1 MVAAPSLL
9 ATLLILLLGV
19 LCARFSAGRL
29 ARWSVPAIVLELMLG
44 VVLGHW
50 LLPYSQLAPLT
61 GLSELGVL
69 TLFFQVGLEVR
80 GDLLGS
86 RRAAILRTVAISC
99 LAPLLAVLPLRFGLG
114 LPWPATVICL
124 AALAATGTGV
134 TLRVLT
140 QKGALD
146 TPSGRLLV
154 GVSVLDDLPAIAL
167 LALAGVVGVMAGSA
181 PDSSGV
187 ASAPAAWRLLLGP
200 ALGIALALFSHL
212 ACGWWLRRGG
222 RGPRDA
228 LEVLLL
234 LIVCAWLGEAC
245 GLTSLLGALWGGVLL
260 ARLSPETSA
269 PQGPVRSQLALITE
283 VFLPVYF
290 IGVGLRLPLSSLSSP
305 RAWQLGAVLV
315 ICAIL
320 SKLACGLG
328 IARRDRDQGIDPWL
342 VIYGLMP
349 RGLPG
354 LVFATTALSSGLI
367 DADGFAA
374 VVLMVCVTTVV
385 GLMLLERRLGITSGG
400 DGAPGPT
407 ADASQEPRPRS
418 R

>member
-1 MVAAPSLL
+1 VASPSLL

-50 LLPYSQLAPLT
+50 LLSTSQLAPLS

-86 RRAAILRTVAISC
+86 RRGTILRTVAISC

-140 QKGALD
+140 QKGALHS
-146 TPSGRLLV
+146 PSGRLLV

-167 LALAGVVGVMAGSA
+167 LALAGVVGVVAGSA
-181 PDSSGV
+181 PASSGGAGV
-187 ASAPAAWRLLLGP
+187 AAWRLLLGP
-200 ALGIALALFSHL
+200 ALGIALALLSHL

-269 PQGPVRSQLALITE
+269 PAGPVRSQLALITE

-305 RAWQLGAVLV
+305 RAWQLAAVLV
-315 ICAIL
+315 ICAVL

-328 IARRDRDQGIDPWL
+328 IARRDRAQGIDPWL

-354 LVFATTALSSGLI
+354 LVFATTARSSGLI

-385 GLMLLERRLGITSGG
+385 GLMLLERRLGIKSGG

-407 ADASQEPRPRS
+407 ADASQELRPRS

>member
-1 MVAAPSLL
+1 MVVPSLL
-9 ATLLILLLGV
+9 ATLLILMIGV

-29 ARWSVPAIVLELMLG
+29 VRWSVPAIVLELLLG
-44 VVLGHW
+44 VALGHW
-50 LLPYSQLAPLT
+50 LLPSSQLAPLS

-114 LPWPATVICL
+114 LSWPATVICL

-134 TLRVLT
+134 TLRVLS
-140 QKGALD
+140 QRGALQ

-154 GVSVLDDLPAIAL
+154 GVSVLDDLPAIGL
-167 LALAGVVGVMAGSA
+167 LALAGVMGGMAKSA
-181 PDSSGV
+181 
-187 ASAPAAWRLLLGP
+187 ASPLGMAAAWHLLGP
-200 ALGIALALFSHL
+200 ALGLALAWLSQL
-212 ACGWWLRRGG
+212 ACSWWLRRGG
-222 RGPRDA
+222 RGPRDV

-234 LIVCAWLGEAC
+234 LILWAWLGEAC
-245 GLTSLLGALWGGVLL
+245 GLTSLLGSLWAGVLL
-260 ARLSPETSA
+260 ARLSPEASA
-269 PQGPVRSQLALITE
+269 PEGALRRQLSVLTE
-283 VFLPVYF
+283 VFLPIYF
-290 IGVGLRLPLSSLSSP
+290 IGVGLRLPLSSLASG
-305 RAWQLGAVLV
+305 RAWGLTALLV
-315 ICAIL
+315 VCAAL

-328 IARRDRDQGIDPWL
+328 IDRRDRAEGVDPWV

-354 LVFATTALSSGLI
+354 LVFATTARASGLI
-367 DADGFAA
+367 DNDGFAA

-385 GLMLLERRLGITSGG
+385 GLLLLEHRLAVRRIDAAGPMP
-400 DGAPGPT
+400 APAAPL
-407 ADASQEPRPRS
+407 APRPRS

>member
-1 MVAAPSLL
+1 VAPPSSLL

-29 ARWSVPAIVLELMLG
+29 VRWSVPAIVIELLLG
-44 VVLGHW
+44 VVLGQW
-50 LLPYSQLAPLT
+50 LLPHSQLAPFT

-80 GDLLGS
+80 ADLLGS
-86 RRAAILRTVAISC
+86 RRVAILRTVAISC
-99 LAPLLAVLPLRFGLG
+99 LAPLLAVLPLRFGFG

-134 TLRVLT
+134 TLRLLT
-140 QKGALD
+140 QKAAVD

-167 LALAGVVGVMAGSA
+167 LALASALGLAAGSV
-181 PDSSGV
+181 S
-187 ASAPAAWRLLLGP
+187 PAAEVAGVPATWRLLLGP
-200 ALGIALALFSHL
+200 ALGVALAGISHL

-222 RGPRDA
+222 RGPQDT

-234 LIVCAWLGEAC
+234 LIVWAWLGEAC

-260 ARLSPETSA
+260 ARLSPESTA
-269 PQGPVRSQLALITE
+269 PDAPVRRQLAFITE
-283 VFLPVYF
+283 VFLPIYF

-305 RAWQLGAVLV
+305 LAWQLAAVLV
-315 ICAIL
+315 ICAVL

-328 IARRDRDQGIDPWL
+328 FTARDRAEGIDPWL

-354 LVFATTALSSGLI
+354 LVFATTARSTGLI

-385 GLMLLERRLGITSGG
+385 GLLLLERRLGVSSAAAA
-400 DGAPGPT
+400 APGR
-407 ADASQEPRPRS
+407 AVDASREPRPRS

>member
-1 MVAAPSLL
+1 MPSQL
-9 ATLLILLLGV
+9 ATLLILMIGV

-29 ARWSVPAIVLELMLG
+29 ARWSVPAIVLELLLG
-44 VVLGHW
+44 VALGHW
-50 LLPYSQLAPLT
+50 LLPPSQLAPLS

-134 TLRVLT
+134 TLRVLS
-140 QKGALD
+140 QRGALQ

-154 GVSVLDDLPAIAL
+154 GVSVLDDLPAIGL
-167 LALAGVVGVMAGSA
+167 LALAGVMG
-181 PDSSGV
+181 GV
-187 ASAPAAWRLLLGP
+187 AKSSASPPGLAAAAAAWHLLGP
-200 ALGIALALFSHL
+200 ALGLALAWLSQL

-234 LIVCAWLGEAC
+234 LILWAWLGEAC
-245 GLTSLLGALWGGVLL
+245 GLTSLLGSLWAGVLL
-260 ARLSPETSA
+260 ARLSPQASA
-269 PQGPVRSQLALITE
+269 PEGPVRRQLAVLTE
-283 VFLPVYF
+283 VFLPIYF
-290 IGVGLRLPLSSLSSP
+290 IGVGLRLPLSSLASG
-305 RAWQLGAVLV
+305 RAWGLAALLV
-315 ICAIL
+315 VCAAL

-328 IARRDRDQGIDPWL
+328 IDRRDRAEGVDPWV

-354 LVFATTALSSGLI
+354 LVFATTARASGLI
-367 DADGFAA
+367 DNDGFAA

-385 GLMLLERRLGITSGG
+385 GLLLLERRLAVRRIDAAGPMP
-400 DGAPGPT
+400 APAAPL
-407 ADASQEPRPRS
+407 APRPRS

>member
-1 MVAAPSLL
+1 MVSPSLL
-9 ATLLILLLGV
+9 GTLLILLIGV
-19 LCARFSAGRL
+19 VCARFSAGRL
-29 ARWSVPAIVLELMLG
+29 VRWSVPAIVLELLLG
-44 VVLGHW
+44 VVLGHG
-50 LLPYSQLAPLT
+50 LLPYSQLAPLS

-86 RRAAILRTVAISC
+86 RRSAILRTVAISC

-114 LPWPATVICL
+114 WPGPATGICR

-134 TLRVLT
+134 TLRVLS
-140 QKGALD
+140 QRGALQ

-167 LALAGVVGVMAGSA
+167 LALAGVVGVVAGST
-181 PDSSGV
+181 P
-187 ASAPAAWRLLLGP
+187 APAGLAGPSAVWRLLLGP
-200 ALGIALALFSHL
+200 AVGLGLAWFSHL
-212 ACGWWLRRGG
+212 LCGWWLRRGG
-222 RGPRDA
+222 RGPRDS

-234 LIVCAWLGEAC
+234 LIVWAWLGEAC

-260 ARLSPETSA
+260 ARLSPQAAA
-269 PQGPVRSQLALITE
+269 PEGPVRRQLALLTE
-283 VFLPVYF
+283 VFLPIYF
-290 IGVGLRLPLSSLSSP
+290 IGVGLRLPFSSLSSP
-305 RAWQLGAVLV
+305 RAWGLAAVLV
-315 ICAIL
+315 VCAVL

-328 IARRDRDQGIDPWL
+328 IDRRNRAEGIDPWV

-354 LVFATTALSSGLI
+354 LVFATTARSSGLI

-385 GLMLLERRLGITSGG
+385 GLLLLERRLGFSSGG
-400 DGAPGPT
+400 GDSPGP
-407 ADASQEPRPRS
+407 ALDALPEPQPGS

>member
-1 MVAAPSLL
+1 MATPSLL

-44 VVLGHW
+44 VALGHW
-50 LLPYSQLAPLT
+50 LLPYSQLAPLS

-167 LALAGVVGVMAGSA
+167 LALGGVVGVMAGSA
-181 PDSSGV
+181 PAASGGEAV
-187 ASAPAAWRLLLGP
+187 PAAWRLLIGP
-200 ALGIALALFSHL
+200 ALGVALALLSHL
-212 ACGWWLRRGG
+212 ACGWWLRRGR
-222 RGPRDA
+222 RGPQDA

-260 ARLSPETSA
+260 ARLSPQASA
-269 PQGPVRSQLALITE
+269 PEGPVRSQLALITE

-305 RAWQLGAVLV
+305 RAWQLAGVLV
-315 ICAIL
+315 ICAVL

-328 IARRDRDQGIDPWL
+328 IARRDRAQGIDPWL

-354 LVFATTALSSGLI
+354 LVFATTARSSGLI

-385 GLMLLERRLGITSGG
+385 GLMLLERRLGIRPASDGG
-400 DGAPGPT
+400 PRPT
-407 ADASQEPRPRS
+407 VDASPELRPGS